1 MIIDE
6 VFPSQT
12 SIEVDLDNTDFESVS
27 AWYPKILGSRFNFV
41 VSSKA
46 SGNQNSNELSNPVD
60 RYILKAIRS
69 QSDLIIT
76 TGKTARAEILRA
88 SKFASLVII
97 TKDPKNIDIPATN
110 LSSERPVFIASPES
124 RGRDYA
130 NTNLKFMKLNMTG
143 FAESA
148 AAVLAELESHSP
160 VFETGLDSFRDL
172 AAAGLIDEVCLTV
185 TSAASSDEAESQA
198 QHFLDANGIQVK
210 KRLHLVSADTHFF
223 RFQVL
228 KQTP

>member
-1 MIIDE
+1 MIIEE
-6 VFPSQT
+6 VFPAQT
-12 SIEVDLDNTDFESVS
+12 SIEVDLDKTDFESVS
-27 AWYPKILGSRFNFV
+27 AWYPKILGARFNFV

-76 TGKTARAEILRA
+76 TGKTARVEILRA

-97 TKDPKNIDIPATN
+97 TKDPNNIDIPATN

-124 RGRDYA
+124 LGRDYS
-130 NTNLKFMKLNMTG
+130 NTNLKSIKLNMTG
-143 FAESA
+143 FAASA
-148 AAVLAELESHSP
+148 AAVLSELESHSP
-160 VFETGLDSFRDL
+160 VFETGLNSFRDL
-172 AAAGLIDEVCLTV
+172 AIAGLIDEVCLTV
-185 TSAASSDEAESQA
+185 TSAAAIYEAESQA
-198 QHFLDANGIQVK
+198 KDFLKENGIEANK
-210 KRLHLVSADTHFF
+210 ILHLVSSDTHFF

-228 KQTP
+228 K

>member
-1 MIIDE
+1 MIINE
-6 VFPSQT
+6 VFPAQT
-12 SIEVDLDNTDFESVS
+12 SIVVDLDNTDLESVS

-41 VSSKA
+41 ISSKA

-76 TGKTARAEILRA
+76 TGKTARAENLTS
-88 SKFASLVII
+88 SKFAPLVII
-97 TKDPKNIDIPATN
+97 TKEPNTIDIPATN

-124 RGRDYA
+124 LGRDYA
-130 NTNLKFMKLNMTG
+130 NPNHKFIKLNVTG
-143 FAESA
+143 FAASA
-148 AAVLAELESHSP
+148 AAVLSELESHSA
-160 VFETGLDSFRDL
+160 VFETGLSSFSNLID
-172 AAAGLIDEVCLTV
+172 AGLIEELCLTV
-185 TSAASSDEAESQA
+185 TSAASIDEAESQA

-210 KRLHLVSADTHFF
+210 KLLHLVSADTNFF

-228 KQTP
+228 K

>member
-1 MIIDE
+1 VIIHE
-6 VFPSQT
+6 VFPAPT
-12 SIEVDLDNTDFESVS
+12 SIEVDLNSTHFEAV
-27 AWYPKILGSRFNFV
+27 ATWYPKILGSRFNFV
-41 VSSKA
+41 ISSKT

-76 TGKTARAEILRA
+76 TGKTARAENLTS
-88 SKFASLVII
+88 SKFAPLVII
-97 TKDPKNIDIPATN
+97 TKDPNNIDIPATN
-110 LSSERPVFIASPES
+110 LSSKKPVVIASPES

-130 NTNLKFMKLNMTG
+130 NTNLKFIKLNVTG

-148 AAVLAELESHSP
+148 AAVLEELKSHSP
-160 VFETGLDSFRDL
+160 VFETGLNSFRDL
-172 AAAGLIDEVCLTV
+172 AAAGLIDELCLTV

-198 QHFLDANGIQVK
+198 QHFVDTNGIQVK
-210 KRLHLVSADTHFF
+210 KLLHLVTADTHFF

-228 KQTP
+228 KYIL

>member
-6 VFPSQT
+6 VFPAQA

-41 VSSKA
+41 ISSKA

-76 TGKTARAEILRA
+76 TGKTARNENLTA
-88 SKFASLVII
+88 SKFAPLLII
-97 TKDPKNIDIPATN
+97 TKDPNNVDIPATN
-110 LSSERPVFIASPES
+110 LSSERPVFIASLEAL
-124 RGRDYA
+124 GREYA
-130 NTNLKFMKLNMTG
+130 NPNLKFIKLHVEK

-148 AAVLAELESHSP
+148 ESVLADLESHSP
-160 VFETGLDSFRDL
+160 VFETGLSSFSNL
-172 AAAGLIDEVCLTV
+172 IAAGLIEELCLTV
-185 TSAASSDEAESQA
+185 TSAASIDEAERQA
-198 QHFLDANGIQVK
+198 KNFLKGNGIQEK
-210 KRLHLVSADTHFF
+210 KILHLVTADTHFF

-228 KQTP
+228 N

>member
-1 MIIDE
+1 MIIHE
-6 VFPSQT
+6 VFPTPS
-12 SIEVDLDNTDFESVS
+12 SIEVDLKSTDFESVS

-46 SGNQNSNELSNPVD
+46 SGNQNSNEISNPVD
-60 RYILKAIRS
+60 RYILKAIRFK
-69 QSDLIIT
+69 SDLIIT
-76 TGKTARAEILRA
+76 TGKTARAENLTS

-97 TKDPKNIDIPATN
+97 TKDPNNIDIPATN

-130 NTNLKFMKLNMTG
+130 NTNLKFMKLNVTG

-148 AAVLAELESHSP
+148 SAVLAELESHSP
-160 VFETGLDSFRDL
+160 VFETGLNSFRDS

-185 TSAASSDEAESQA
+185 TSAASNDDAESHA
-198 QHFLDANGIQVK
+198 KDFLRGNGIQVK
-210 KRLHLVSADTHFF
+210 KLLHLVAADTHFF

-228 KQTP
+228 K

>member
-1 MIIDE
+1 MIIHE
-6 VFPSQT
+6 VFPTPS
-12 SIEVDLDNTDFESVS
+12 SIEVDLNSTDFEAV
-27 AWYPKILGSRFNFV
+27 ATWYPKILGSRFNFV
-41 VSSKA
+41 ISSKL

-76 TGKTARAEILRA
+76 TGKTARDENLAS
-88 SKFASLVII
+88 SKFAPVVII
-97 TKDPKNIDIPATN
+97 TKDPNNIDIPATN

-124 RGRDYA
+124 LGRDYA
-130 NTNLKFMKLNMTG
+130 NTNLKFMELNVTG

-160 VFETGLDSFRDL
+160 VFETGLNSFRDL

-185 TSAASSDEAESQA
+185 TSAASNDEAESQT
-198 QHFLDANGIQVK
+198 QHFVDTNGIQVK
-210 KRLHLVSADTHFF
+210 KLLHLVSADTNFF

-228 KQTP
+228 K